1 MASFIAAATQF
12 LNRNAPVVWAPS
24 PDLPSRVSDRHA
36 SSQGSHSS
44 RKSLKVPSRPGSSS
58 SSSFAS
64 ASDVSSRRARDT
76 STSVGSSTL
85 SGSMD
90 AADVAALCCS
100 SHCDRTCCLPPRLVY
115 SPASSSSLALSD
127 TPPPITPLGLGLS
140 PNVGFPLLTPDG
152 TFHLNANALS
162 DVKKP
167 GGTLAERRGAKAL
180 ALQQAPTLSD
190 LPQPT
195 GLLTPRTPDS
205 ASSFAQRIVGFI
217 RSPTPESTL
226 VTPPTPEYAGD
237 PFGGRSSSFYNDPYF
252 FATVPVCPHPDLYD
266 FDVYSALPARP
277 KNPIAKTC
285 GKQSRVRLFVAASD
299 LQLDDSDMA
308 VSPPSSQ
315 THSVPCARSPSLDRP
330 DSVSPPRTPISAP
343 PLTFDFP
350 RSTPAAATAA
360 ASNPPSGFPSSSLP
374 YLRPLLLPQKF
385 AQREIA
391 DAQSASILSHA
402 TPTLRPLILPQEL
415 ARRASQPH
423 PSRRSRPHPRLR
435 PRPASYPPSAAVLRS
450 HRAAFHMGTITEET
464 VSCTSPKSIPRPDC
478 KESQSSSREGAAM
491 STRKEQ
497 RRSQQIDDI
506 ISLLGQSGIIQ
517 EPEANEEHDHID
529 SVLSDTDESTGIAT
543 PPSILSQPRSS
554 SSFSFVSHPP
564 DTESALSIEVVMEN
578 PQEEAK
584 KVEDILELL
593 ASSPR
598 TEGCTG
604 GNVDAELV
612 DEGVVEETICAYAI

>member
-1 MASFIAAATQF
+1 MAGFIAAATQF
-12 LNRNAPVVWAPS
+12 LNRNAPLVWAPS
-24 PDLPSRVSDRHA
+24 PDLPSRSSDRHA
-36 SSQGSHSS
+36 SSQGSQGS

-58 SSSFAS
+58 GSSFAS
-64 ASDVSSRRARDT
+64 ASDVSSHRARDT
-76 STSVGSSTL
+76 ATSVGSGTL
-85 SGSMD
+85 SGPMD
-90 AADVAALCCS
+90 ATDVDALSCS
-100 SHCDRTCCLPPRLVY
+100 PECDHTCCLPPRLVY

-127 TPPPITPLGLGLS
+127 TPLPITPLGLGLS

-152 TFHLNANALS
+152 AFHLNPNALP
-162 DVKKP
+162 DIKKP

-180 ALQQAPTLSD
+180 ALQSAPALSD

-205 ASSFAQRIVGFI
+205 ASSFAQRLVGFI
-217 RSPTPESTL
+217 RSPTPESSL
-226 VTPPTPEYAGD
+226 ATPPTPEYRGD

-266 FDVYSALPARP
+266 FDVYSTLPARP
-277 KNPIAKTC
+277 QNPIAKTC
-285 GKQSRVRLFVAASD
+285 GKGSRVRLFVAASD
-299 LQLDDSDMA
+299 LQLDDSDGA

-315 THSVPCARSPSLDRP
+315 AHSAPCAPSPSLDRP
-330 DSVSPPRTPISAP
+330 DSLSPPSTPISAS
-343 PLTFDFP
+343 PLTFDLP
-350 RSTPAAATAA
+350 RSTPTVTAA
-360 ASNPPSGFPSSSLP
+360 AAGNALSGFPSSSLP

-402 TPTLRPLILPQEL
+402 TPNLRPLILPQEL

-423 PSRRSRPHPRLR
+423 ISRRSRPHPRLR

-450 HRAAFHMGTITEET
+450 HQAPFHMGTITEEP
-464 VSCTSPKSIPRPDC
+464 VSCTSPEPMPRPGC
-478 KESQSSSREGAAM
+478 KEIQSFSRAAVPG
-491 STRKEQ
+491 RKEQ

-517 EPEANEEHDHID
+517 EPEANEEHDQLD
-529 SVLSDTDESTGIAT
+529 GVLSDTDESIGLAT

-554 SSFSFVSHPP
+554 SSFSFISHPP
-564 DTESALSIEVVMEN
+564 DTESALSIEVVMED

-593 ASSPR
+593 SSSPR
-598 TEGCTG
+598 GEGRAG
-604 GNVDAELV
+604 SKADAEVV
-612 DEGVVEETICAYAI
+612 DDGVVEETICAYAI